1 MNLKR
6 FDVNSHLLYASAIYG
21 RNCYESFLPYKQSRI
36 TSLSKRAIAKTFCFI
51 MDCYETLE
59 KLWQFSPFLLQ
70 KGLEVGNGSKFT
82 YGNIDHIAENG
93 EKLFL

>member
-1 MNLKR
+1 
-6 FDVNSHLLYASAIYG
+6 
-21 RNCYESFLPYKQSRI
+21 
-36 TSLSKRAIAKTFCFI
+36 